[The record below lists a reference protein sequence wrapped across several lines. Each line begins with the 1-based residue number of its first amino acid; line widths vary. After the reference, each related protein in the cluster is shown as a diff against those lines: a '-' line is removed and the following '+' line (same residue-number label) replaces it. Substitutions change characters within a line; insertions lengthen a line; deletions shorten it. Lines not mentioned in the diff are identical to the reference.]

1 MAGSNTGRLSQTKYY
16 LKDCPL
22 WVKITRPHHPLRN
35 QQVEVLNAGKQS
47 LVIRLADSSTM
58 KIPRG
63 WTDAD
68 GQSSTIEVAPSEI
81 FTIEAIRE
89 LIDLVAVLKNRR

>member
-1 MAGSNTGRLSQTKYY
+1 MGGLSQTEYY

-35 QQVEVLNAGKQS
+35 QQVEVLKADKQS
-47 LVIRLADSSTM
+47 LVIRLPDTSTM
-58 KIPRG
+58 KLPRK

-68 GQSSTIEVAPSEI
+68 GQSSTVPVAPAEI

-89 LIDLVAVLKNRR
+89 LIDLVAVLKNGR

>member
-1 MAGSNTGRLSQTKYY
+1 M
-16 LKDCPL
+16 
-22 WVKITRPHHPLRN
+22 KITRPHHPLRN
-35 QQVEVLNAGKQS
+35 QQVEVLKADKQS

-68 GQSSTIEVAPSEI
+68 GQSSNARVAPAEI
-81 FTIEAIRE
+81 FTIEALRA